1 MNSEKLKKILL
12 DWRVIVL
19 IVLIIVSFLAIQP
32 NISNQKG
39 AQVVYLS
46 PQGAIG
52 NYSSK
57 GLTTLTTGS
66 IITAL
71 NGVTV
76 SSPQQFY
83 AEASTIKSNSYVT
96 ISYKNEVFPYVYST
110 SKLSLFITNDSELNS
125 TYVQLS
131 QVSSSAL
138 QYGLD
143 LVGGTEMYI
152 QPNSTVITNTTYS
165 TIENILNTRLNVYGI
180 SGVSI
185 TQIQT
190 LSGAKFIVV
199 DMPNIGEA
207 QALSLINNQGQFY
220 ATIGNTTIFNS
231 SNPSEVIQQVCLTSS
246 CPYGGL
252 QPPTLSNGIYTFNF
266 GMALSKQSANQFK
279 LATENL
285 SVISTSSGS
294 SLSEPIV
301 LFLNG
306 KVVEN
311 LSIESTLKGVAAQT
325 VLITG
330 SGATYQQAENNMKTL
345 QAIFQ
350 SGSLPVPIKISSI
363 DSVSPV
369 VGGQFISQIYL
380 LLIAAFIGI
389 AVVVFLRYKDY
400 KISLLILLTSAAEI
414 FIVIG
419 IAALIKWTLDVPSI
433 AGIIASI
440 GVSVDDQII
449 ITDEILRGS
458 SSVEFTNIKKRIRR
472 AFFIIYVSFFSFA
485 AIMFPLF
492 FSTSTLFTG
501 FALTTILAMLVGLLV
516 TRPAYGQI
524 ITKIKEF

>member
-1 MNSEKLKKILL
+1 MENLKDILL
-12 DWRVIVL
+12 DWRVIIL
-19 IVLIIVSFLAIQP
+19 IVLLIVSFLAIQP
-32 NISNQKG
+32 NIFNQRG

-46 PQGAIG
+46 PQGVVG
-52 NYSSK
+52 NYSSR

-66 IITAL
+66 IITGL
-71 NGVTV
+71 NGVTI

-83 AEASTIKSNSYVT
+83 AQAAALKPNSYAT
-96 ISYKNEVFPYVYST
+96 ISYKNEVFPYVYTS
-110 SKLSLFITNDSELNS
+110 SKLSLFLTNASQLNS
-125 TYVQLS
+125 TYIQLD
-131 QVSSSAL
+131 QVGSSAL

-143 LVGGTEMYI
+143 LIGGTEMYI
-152 QPNSTVITNTTYS
+152 QPNSTIITNSTYS
-165 TIENILNTRLNVYGI
+165 TVENVLKTRLDVYGI

-199 DMPNIGEA
+199 NMPNIGEA

-220 ATIGNTTIFNS
+220 AKIGNTTIFNS
-231 SNPSEVIQQVCLTSS
+231 SNPAEVIQQVCLTSS

-252 QPPTLSNGIYTFNF
+252 QPPTLSNGLYNFNF
-266 GMALSKQSANQFK
+266 GMALSKQSADEFK

-285 SVISTSSGS
+285 SVIPSTN
-294 SLSEPIV
+294 SLSKPIV
-301 LFLNG
+301 LYLNG

-330 SGATYQQAENNMKTL
+330 SGSTYQQAYTNMKTL

-350 SGSLPVPIKISSI
+350 SGSLPVPIKIASI
-363 DSVSPV
+363 NSVSPI
-369 VGGQFISQIYL
+369 VGGQFISQIYI
-380 LLIAAFIGI
+380 LLIVAFIGI
-389 AVVVFLRYKDY
+389 AIVVFLRYKNY
-400 KISLLILLTSAAEI
+400 KISLLILMTSAAEI

-458 SSVEFTNIKKRIRR
+458 STVEFTNIKKRIKR

-501 FALTTILAMLVGLLV
+501 FALTTILATLVGLLV

-524 ITKIKEF
+524 ITKIKDFR